1 MVVFNHIPRTGG
13 TFLIEKL
20 RGTHFGSGPVIGFG
34 ERGPLVRR
42 LLCNREYR
50 PEMLIYHTS
59 GKRFER
65 EFRRRPND
73 FVFTLLRNRVDMVYS
88 NFAYMSA
95 RITRGDKLPGW
106 TAAQQS
112 ALGTTI
118 EEHVDRVLT
127 MGGPDWEYPSDLDSY
142 DFVGI
147 TEEMS
152 LSLRALNEVFGTNIL
167 NDAPINSVSCEKM
180 YRRGDLEEK
189 FAEQMR
195 LFERAR
201 AQLRSRCRAGEHAKL
216 WGGRHFGVRV

>member
-13 TFLIEKL
+13 TFLVEKL
-20 RGTHFGSGPVIGFG
+20 RGTRFGSGPVVDF
-34 ERGPLVRR
+34 RDQGPFVRR

-65 EFRRRPND
+65 EFRRRAGD

-95 RITRGDKLPGW
+95 RIRRGDELPGW
-106 TAAQQS
+106 TTAQRS
-112 ALGTTI
+112 FFGRTM
-118 EEHVDRVLT
+118 EEHVDRVLAT
-127 MGGPDWEYPSDLDSY
+127 GGPDWEYPSDLEAY

-152 LSLRALNEVFGTNIL
+152 LSLCVLNEVFGTNIL
-167 NDAPINSVSCEKM
+167 NDAPINSVLCEKM
-180 YRRGDLEEK
+180 YRRRDLEEK

-195 LFERAR
+195 LFRR
-201 AQLRSRCRAGEHAKL
+201 AQALLRN
-216 WGGRHFGVRV
+216 GVKKT